1 MSPNTGILSVL
12 CANRQPN
19 HELSET
25 IRALIVSTVET
36 GSSYRDVAA
45 AKCSLGSVHYI
56 LQRWKTQRTLDK
68 KPRSGRP
75 KELTAQ
81 QIRYVLISLKRDGRI
96 TYESLVNYLGAPIS
110 RTTIRRVIRLH
121 YGRKWRAMQRIPL
134 SKETARQRLSWC

>member
-1 MSPNTGILSVL
+1 MSPTTGILSIL

-36 GSSYRDVAA
+36 GSSYRDVATA

-75 KELTAQ
+75 KKPTAQ
-81 QIRYVLISLKRDGRI
+81 QIRYVLI
-96 TYESLVNYLGAPIS
+96 
-110 RTTIRRVIRLH
+110 
-121 YGRKWRAMQRIPL
+121 
-134 SKETARQRLSWC
+134 